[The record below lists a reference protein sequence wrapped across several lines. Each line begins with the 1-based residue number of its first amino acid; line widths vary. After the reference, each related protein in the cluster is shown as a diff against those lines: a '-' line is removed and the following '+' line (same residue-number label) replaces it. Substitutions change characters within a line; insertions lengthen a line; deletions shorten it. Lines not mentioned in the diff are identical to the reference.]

1 MTDPWGTW
9 EEDELPEG
17 TEKDGEGMEEVKVR
31 SAPLGGVGWT
41 LKVENVV
48 YDSRWRRAN
57 PIRKLSDVV
66 MSTLFVT
73 LERTIS
79 IGLRGRC
86 QTAVEVT
93 RESPL

>member
-1 MTDPWGTW
+1 MADPWGTC

-57 PIRKLSDVV
+57 PIRKLPDVV

-73 LERTIS
+73 LERT